1 MTSMKRER
9 LEELLAGL
17 VRSGGTSLH
26 LSAGNG
32 PWVRLA
38 GRAVPT
44 GDTPTEATSL
54 ATLAGELLFADQ
66 LARIERGEEIDV
78 VWASN
83 AGVRFRVSA
92 LNHADG
98 LGLVF
103 RRLPDSAP
111 RLADYELPE
120 LLSAFTAMRRGLVLV
135 TGPFGS
141 GKSTTLAAMVARID
155 EERAVNIVTL
165 ERRIE
170 FVHACQN
177 AVIHQRE
184 VGTHVATVADGV
196 REAFLIGAD
205 VVMVGEIV
213 SADDLRAVLEAA
225 EGGMLVLAGFEASS
239 IVSAVSELPRLAPSM
254 ERANLQVRFADSLRA
269 IIGQT
274 LIRRRHGRGKV
285 PLLEILVRNEP
296 VARAIRRGRAELLP
310 GLMAEGLGLGMQTA
324 EQGLRRLMQRHVI
337 SEEEVQQHA
346 ARRMAMGQFA
356 SPSRV

>member
-1 MTSMKRER
+1 MTSMSRER

-26 LSAGNG
+26 LSAGNQ
-32 PWVRLA
+32 PWVRVA

-44 GDTPTEATSL
+44 GDEPTAPTAL
-54 ATLAGELLFADQ
+54 ATLAGELLFADH

-83 AGVRFRVSA
+83 AGVRFRVGA

-103 RRLPDSAP
+103 RRLPEKAPELRDS
-111 RLADYELPE
+111 ELPE
-120 LLSAFTAMRRGLVLV
+120 LLGAFTALRRGLVLV

-141 GKSTTLAAMVARID
+141 GKSTTLAALVARIV
-155 EERAVNIVTL
+155 EERAVNLVSL

-170 FVHACQN
+170 FVHACKN

-184 VGTHVATVADGV
+184 VGTHVATVAEGV

-205 VVMVGEIV
+205 VLMVGEIA
-213 SADDLRAVLEAA
+213 SSEDLLATLDAA
-225 EGGMLVLAGFEASS
+225 ESGMLVLAGFESTS
-239 IVSAVSELPRLAPSM
+239 IASAVAELPKLVPPPERTNFLVRLAD
-254 ERANLQVRFADSLRA
+254 ALRA
-269 IIGQT
+269 MIGQT
-274 LIRRRHGRGKV
+274 LIRRRNGRGKV

-296 VARAIRRGRAELLP
+296 VARAIRRGRAELLE

-324 EQGLRRLMQRHVI
+324 ELGLRRLLQRHVI
-337 SEEEVQQHA
+337 AEDEVAQHA
-346 ARRMAMGQFA
+346 AARGPAATTATPTRA
-356 SPSRV
+356 